1 MISRILDRYVLA
13 QWLKIFLLTAVGFPL
28 VSVLIQA
35 TDKLSRLL
43 DRDLEPGTIA
53 LSFLYVIPEE
63 MSRMIPAASLFAMVF
78 TIGPL
83 GRNSELTAAKAGGMS
98 FHRIIRPL
106 IMASALAAVLSYGVS
121 HLATRASSRALE
133 LQKEKAARDVKVKYN
148 FVYRADQNWVYSIR
162 LLDTELRRM
171 DNVVFERSG
180 AGPDYPTVAITAD
193 SASWRES
200 PRAGWQLHQGSTYL
214 LGDSTSVATFRFE
227 KMRLASLTQ
236 RPRDLLLEPKEPEE
250 MDWWELG
257 EYIELM
263 RRANSDVRS
272 LSVERALK
280 LAIPAA
286 AFVIALFGAPLAIT
300 APRAGPAFGVAV
312 SLGTT
317 VTYILLINLTRAVGA
332 SGVIDP
338 MTAAWAPNVFFA
350 ALGLVLLARA
360 RT

>member
-1 MISRILDRYVLA
+1 MIFRILDRYVLG
-13 QWLKIFLLTAVGFPL
+13 QWLRIFILTAVGFPL

-43 DRDLEPGTIA
+43 DRQLAPGTIA
-53 LSFLYVIPEE
+53 LSFLYAIPEE

-83 GRNSELTAAKAGGMS
+83 GRNSELTAAKAGGLS

-106 IMASALAAVLSYGVS
+106 VMASALASVLSYGVS
-121 HLATRASSRALE
+121 HLATRASARAIE
-133 LQKEKAARDVKVKYN
+133 LQQEKKFRDIKVKYN

-162 LLDTELRRM
+162 LLDTEMRRM

-180 AGPDYPTVAITAD
+180 SGPGYPTVAVTAD
-193 SASWRES
+193 SVTFVES
-200 PRAGWQLHQGSTYL
+200 PRAGWQLHSGSTYVI
-214 LGDSTSVATFRFE
+214 GDSAEVTTFRFQ
-227 KMRLASLTQ
+227 KMRLATLIQ
-236 RPRDLLLEPKEPEE
+236 RPRELLLEAKEPEE
-250 MDWWELG
+250 MDYWELG
-257 EYIELM
+257 NYINLM
-263 RRANSDVRS
+263 ERANSDVRS

-280 LAIPAA
+280 LAVPAA
-286 AFVIALFGAPLAIT
+286 ALVIALFGAPLAIT

-312 SLGTT
+312 SLATT
-317 VTYILLINLTRAVGA
+317 VSYILLINLTRAVGA

-338 MTAAWAPNVFFA
+338 NLAAWAPNVLFA
-350 ALGLVLLARA
+350 LLGLVLLYRA